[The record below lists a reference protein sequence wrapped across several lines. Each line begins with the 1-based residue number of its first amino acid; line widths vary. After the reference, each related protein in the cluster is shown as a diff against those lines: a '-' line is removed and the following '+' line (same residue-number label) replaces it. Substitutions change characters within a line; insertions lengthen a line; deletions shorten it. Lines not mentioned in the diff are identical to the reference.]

1 MRIGV
6 TGGSGGVG
14 QFVCDELV
22 REGHEVTSLDVN
34 PPGPGV
40 KHTAVD
46 LTLLQDTCEA
56 AQGFNQI
63 IHLAAIL
70 GTAGSHGPDEKI
82 SLNTKISFNVFEAA
96 KQVGIPRVIYG
107 CSDCITGLGIKEVKL
122 TPQYVPIDE
131 EHDLWPHETY
141 SLAKYIGER
150 IGANYA
156 KAFGIE
162 VISLRYPAVML
173 QRVADY
179 FGGIMGHARPGEDL
193 PEILTKDQLGAN
205 IAARDVARAFAAA
218 VRYQFA
224 SGNEASFEPFFVT
237 ARNTL
242 FSSPTLE
249 FLEALFGTCPTVKD
263 RAYFEN
269 NPHAS
274 VYDCRKAQ
282 CELGWK
288 PQLDWQDFE
297 QWEK

>member
-22 REGHEVTSLDVN
+22 QEGHEVTSLDVN

-40 KHTAVD
+40 MYTEVD
-46 LTLLQDTCEA
+46 LTVLPDTCEA
-56 AQGFNQI
+56 VQGFQQI

-70 GTAGSHGPDEKI
+70 GTTGRHGPEEKI
-82 SLNTKISFNVFEAA
+82 SLNTTLCYNVFEAA
-96 KQVGIPRVIYG
+96 KRAGIPRTIYG
-107 CSDCITGLGIKEVKL
+107 CSDCITGLGIQEVRL
-122 TPQYVPIDE
+122 TPHYVPIDE

-156 KAFGIE
+156 KAFGME

-179 FGGIMGHARPGEDL
+179 FGSIMGHTRRGAEL
-193 PEILTKDQLGAN
+193 PEVLSKDHLGAH
-205 IAARDVARAFAAA
+205 IAARDVGRAFAAA

-224 SGNEASFEPFFVT
+224 SGHKVPFEPFFVT

-242 FSSPTLE
+242 FARPTLE
-249 FLEALFGTCPTVKD
+249 LLEDLFGACLTVKD
-263 RAYFEN
+263 STYFEN

-282 CELGWK
+282 RELGWQ
-288 PQLDWQDFE
+288 PQLDWHDFE

>member
-14 QFVCDELV
+14 RFVCDELV
-22 REGHEVTSLDVN
+22 QECHEVTSLDVN

-40 KHTAVD
+40 KHTVVD
-46 LTLLQDTCEA
+46 LTELQDTCEA
-56 AQGFNQI
+56 VQGFNQI

-70 GTAGSHGPDEKI
+70 GTADNHGPEEKI
-82 SLNTKISFNVFEAA
+82 SLNTALSYNVFEAA
-96 KQVGIPRVIYG
+96 KRVGISRVIYG
-107 CSDCITGLGIKEVKL
+107 CSDCITGLGIKEVNL

-173 QRVADY
+173 KRVADY
-179 FGGIMGHARPGEDL
+179 FGRIMGHTRQG
-193 PEILTKDQLGAN
+193 PEHPEVLTKDQLGAN

-224 SGNEASFEPFFVT
+224 SGKEVLFEPFFVT
-237 ARNTL
+237 ARNSL

-263 RAYFEN
+263 MAYFES

-274 VYDCRKAQ
+274 VFDCRKAQ
-282 CELGWK
+282 RELGWQ
-288 PQLDWQDFE
+288 PHLDWHDFE